1 MSISEDTIKKTGHR
15 SCSVVGSKDFQ
26 SKNLKKNFERHKLLN
41 VGNNLIY
48 NL

>member
-1 MSISEDTIKKTGHR
+1 MSVSEDTIKKTGHR
-15 SCSVVGSKDFQ
+15 SCSVAGSKDFQ
-26 SKNLKKNFERHKLLN
+26 SKNLKKNLERHKVLN

>member
-1 MSISEDTIKKTGHR
+1 MSVSEDTIKKTGHR
-15 SCSVVGSKDFQ
+15 SCSVAGSKDFQ
-26 SKNLKKNFERHKLLN
+26 SKNLKKKPN